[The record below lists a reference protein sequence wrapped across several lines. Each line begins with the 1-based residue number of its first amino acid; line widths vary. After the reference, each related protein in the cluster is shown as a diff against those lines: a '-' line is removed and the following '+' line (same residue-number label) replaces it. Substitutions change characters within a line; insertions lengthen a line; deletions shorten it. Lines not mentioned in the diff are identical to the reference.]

1 MSSANR
7 VTTPDIS
14 VLIPVYNVERYVGAC
29 LDSLLAQD
37 FTNFEALVI
46 NDGSTDG
53 SRAILEQYASR
64 DKRIRII
71 DKPNSGYG
79 ISMNR
84 GLAEARVLISPF
96 LNQTM

>member
-1 MSSANR
+1 MSSADR

-64 DKRIRII
+64 DKR
-71 DKPNSGYG
+71 
-79 ISMNR
+79 M
-84 GLAEARVLISPF
+84 
-96 LNQTM
+96 